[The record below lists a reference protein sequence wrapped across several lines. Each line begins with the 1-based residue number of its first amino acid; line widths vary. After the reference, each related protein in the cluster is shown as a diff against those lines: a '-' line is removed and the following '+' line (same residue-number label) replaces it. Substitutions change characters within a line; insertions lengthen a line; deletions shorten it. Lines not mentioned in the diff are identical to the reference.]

1 LIDFLAKK
9 EFPVNLYLCNFRQY
23 RKKFGDKGSFTASGI
38 RAGKLISHPRIIL
51 QFLPKLSE

>member
-1 LIDFLAKK
+1 LIDLLAKK

-23 RKKFGDKGSFTASGI
+23 EKKSGHKGSVTATGV
-38 RAGKLISHPRIIL
+38 RAGKLIPDPRIIL